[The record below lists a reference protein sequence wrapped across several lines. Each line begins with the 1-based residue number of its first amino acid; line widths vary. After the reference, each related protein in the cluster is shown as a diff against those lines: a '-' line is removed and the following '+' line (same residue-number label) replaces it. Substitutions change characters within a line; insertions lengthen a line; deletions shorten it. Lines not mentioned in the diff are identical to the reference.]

1 MLLLLLTREK
11 IRFNYLLLVAA
22 AAAAA
27 VSAVAVSVDDSLT
40 FVACDTGRSN
50 CKHENNNKRAALRT
64 KTTTKPHDAT
74 MRHDENQ
81 H

>member
-1 MLLLLLTREK
+1 MLLLLTRET
-11 IRFNYLLLVAA
+11 IRFNYLLLVAV
-22 AAAAA
+22 AAAA

-40 FVACDTGRSN
+40 FVACDTGRS
-50 CKHENNNKRAALRT
+50 KHENNNKLAALRT
-64 KTTTKPHDAT
+64 KTTTKPYDAT